1 MLSFVWVI
9 ARDTMKRVEVTF
21 TSEAFSSQQ
30 EPPSQLLIRRRR
42 RGGLGRFSVPQK
54 PRATHTIFV
63 GRPIRSGPF
72 SHVQDPEK
80 LNQDPYRV

>member
-1 MLSFVWVI
+1 MLSFVWVF
-9 ARDTMKRVEVTF
+9 ARGTIKSGGRTS
-21 TSEAFSSQQ
+21 TSEAFGLQQ
-30 EPPSQLLIRRRR
+30 EPRSQLLIRRPR

-54 PRATHTIFV
+54 PRATHTPFV

-72 SHVQDPEK
+72 SQVQDPEK